1 MLNNSTDKRLYKST
15 GNALMDLLE
24 ISKNESKKKAPFY
37 IKVLSL
43 LSVVRGY
50 NILLIVIAQYLAS
63 IFIFSPEKSL
73 RNVLLDINLYF
84 IVLTTICVIAAGY
97 IINNFY
103 DDETDKI
110 NRPVKSRI
118 DAIVGQEIKLP
129 IYFILN
135 FLGVCFAFLV
145 SWRAALFF
153 SIYIFLIWL
162 YSHKL
167 KKYPL
172 TGLISAA
179 VLAILPFFA
188 VFVYY
193 KNFSEIIF
201 THAAFLFFI
210 LLIRELIKDLERLKG
225 DFIQNYQTI
234 VVKFGENFTKILI
247 TVIAFL
253 TLNPI
258 YFLLKYP
265 EIGGMKYYFYMSII
279 VLFSFVLFLWFSKS
293 KRNYRLLHIALKLLI
308 LAGVFSLAFI
318 DYSVII
324 DRVLLK

>member
-1 MLNNSTDKRLYKST
+1 
-15 GNALMDLLE
+15 MDLLE
-24 ISKNESKKKAPFY
+24 ISKNNSKKQVPFY

-43 LSVVRGY
+43 FSVVRGY

-73 RNVLLDINLYF
+73 PYVLLDIDLYF
-84 IVLTTICVIAAGY
+84 IVFSTVCVIASGY

-103 DDETDKI
+103 DYETDKI
-110 NRPVKSRI
+110 NKPVKSKI
-118 DAIVGQEIKLP
+118 DAIVNQKIKLP
-129 IYFILN
+129 FYFLLN
-135 FLGVCFAFLV
+135 FIGVVVAFLV
-145 SWRAALFF
+145 SFRAALFF
-153 SIYIFLIWL
+153 SVYIFLIWF

-172 TGLISAA
+172 TGLFSAA
-179 VLAILPFFA
+179 ILAILPFFA
-188 VFVYY
+188 LFVYY

-210 LLIRELIKDLERLKG
+210 LLIRELIKDLERIKG

-234 VVKFGENFTKILI
+234 AVKYGEYFTKMLI
-247 TVIAFL
+247 TLLSLL

-265 EIGGMKYYFYMSII
+265 EIGGMKYFFYSSIV
-279 VLFSFVLFLWFSKS
+279 VLAVFVVTLWFSSS
-293 KRNYRLLHIALKLLI
+293 KRNYVLLHLILKLLI
-308 LAGVFSLAFI
+308 IAGVFSLSLI

-324 DRVLLK
+324 NKLLLK

>member
-1 MLNNSTDKRLYKST
+1 
-15 GNALMDLLE
+15 MDLLE
-24 ISKNESKKKAPFY
+24 ISKKNSKKQAPLY

-43 LSVVRGY
+43 FSVVRGY

-73 RNVLLDINLYF
+73 SYVLLDINLYF
-84 IVLTTICVIAAGY
+84 IVLSTICVIASGY

-103 DDETDKI
+103 DSETDKI
-110 NRPVKSRI
+110 NKPVKSKI
-118 DAIVGQEIKLP
+118 DAIVSQKNKLRF
-129 IYFILN
+129 YFLLN
-135 FLGVCFAFLV
+135 FIGVVIAFLV

-153 SIYIFLIWL
+153 AVYIFFIWF

-172 TGLISAA
+172 TGLFAA
-179 VLAILPFFA
+179 AGLAILPFFA

-210 LLIRELIKDLERLKG
+210 LLIRELIKDLERIKG

-234 VVKFGENFTKILI
+234 AVKYGEHFTKILI
-247 TVIAFL
+247 SFLAIL

-265 EIGGMKYYFYMSII
+265 EIGGMKYFFYTSIV
-279 VLFSFVLFLWFSKS
+279 VLLSFVIALWFSKS
-293 KRNYRLLHIALKLLI
+293 KRNYVLLHLMLKLLI
-308 LAGVFSLAFI
+308 IAGVFSLALI
-318 DYSVII
+318 DYSVLI
-324 DRVLLK
+324 DRIVLK

>member
-1 MLNNSTDKRLYKST
+1 
-15 GNALMDLLE
+15 MDLLE
-24 ISKNESKKKAPFY
+24 ISKNNSKKNQPFY
-37 IKVLSL
+37 VKMLSL
-43 LSVVRGY
+43 FSVVRGY

-73 RNVLLDINLYF
+73 RYVLLDIDLYF
-84 IVLTTICVIAAGY
+84 IVLATTCVIAAGY

-103 DDETDKI
+103 DFETDKI
-110 NRPVKSRI
+110 NKPLKSKI
-118 DAIVGQEIKLP
+118 DAIVSQRIKLR
-129 IYFILN
+129 IYFFLN
-135 FLGVCFAFLV
+135 FLGFCFGFLV
-145 SWRAALFF
+145 SWRASLFF
-153 SIYIFLIWL
+153 SVYIFLIWF

-172 TGLISAA
+172 TGLFSAA
-179 VLAILPFFA
+179 VLALLPFFA

-210 LLIRELIKDLERLKG
+210 LLIRELIKDLERIKG
-225 DFIQNYQTI
+225 DFVKNYQTI
-234 VVKFGENFTKILI
+234 AVKYGEYFTKILI
-247 TVIAFL
+247 TFLAIL

-265 EIGGMKYYFYMSII
+265 EIGGMRYYFYASIV
-279 VLFSFVLFLWFSKS
+279 VLILFVLFLWFGKN
-293 KRNYRLLHIALKLLI
+293 KRHYVLLHVALKILI
-308 LAGVFSLAFI
+308 LAGVFSLALI

-324 DRVLLK
+324 NRLLSN

>member
-1 MLNNSTDKRLYKST
+1 M
-15 GNALMDLLE
+15 
-24 ISKNESKKKAPFY
+24 
-37 IKVLSL
+37 
-43 LSVVRGY
+43 
-50 NILLIVIAQYLAS
+50 NIL
-63 IFIFSPEKSL
+63 F
-73 RNVLLDINLYF
+73 DIDLYF
-84 IVLTTICVIAAGY
+84 IVVSTICVIAAGY

-103 DDETDKI
+103 DAETDII
-110 NRPVKSRI
+110 NRPLKAKI
-118 DAIVGQEIKLP
+118 DGIVSQKIKLRF
-129 IYFILN
+129 YFLLN
-135 FLGVCFAFLV
+135 FLGFLIGFLV

-172 TGLISAA
+172 TGLFSAA
-179 VLAILPFFA
+179 ILAILPFFA

-210 LLIRELIKDLERLKG
+210 LLTRELVKDLERIKG
-225 DFIQNYQTI
+225 DFAQNYQTI
-234 VVKFGENFTKILI
+234 AVKYGEHFTKILI
-247 TVIAFL
+247 TILVVL

-265 EIGGMKYYFYMSII
+265 EIGGMKYYFYATII
-279 VLFSFVLFLWFSKS
+279 ILGLFLILLWFSKN
-293 KRNYRLLHIALKLLI
+293 KRNYILLHLILKFLI
-308 LAGVFSLAFI
+308 LAGVFSLALI

-324 DRVLLK
+324 DRILLK

>member
-1 MLNNSTDKRLYKST
+1 
-15 GNALMDLLE
+15 MDLLE
-24 ISKNESKKKAPFY
+24 ISKNNNKKKVPFY

-43 LSVVRGY
+43 FSVIRGY
-50 NILLIVIAQYLAS
+50 NILLIVLAQYLAS

-73 RNVLLDINLYF
+73 RYVLLDINLYF
-84 IVLTTICVIAAGY
+84 IVLSTVCVIASGY

-103 DDETDKI
+103 DSKADKI
-110 NRPVKSRI
+110 NRPVKSKI
-118 DAIVGQEIKLP
+118 DAIVNQKIKLP
-129 IYFILN
+129 FYFLLN
-135 FLGVCFAFLV
+135 FIGVVIAFLV

-153 SIYIFLIWL
+153 SVYIFLIWF

-172 TGLISAA
+172 TGLFSAA
-179 VLAILPFFA
+179 GLAILPFFA

-234 VVKFGENFTKILI
+234 AVKYGEYFTKILI
-247 TVIAFL
+247 TILSVL

-265 EIGGMKYYFYMSII
+265 EIGGMKYFFYTSIV
-279 VLFSFVLFLWFSKS
+279 VLFIFVVTLWFSTS
-293 KRNYRLLHIALKLLI
+293 KRNYVLLHLILKLLI
-308 LAGVFSLAFI
+308 TAGVFSLALI

-324 DRVLLK
+324 DKIVFK

>member
-1 MLNNSTDKRLYKST
+1 
-15 GNALMDLLE
+15 MDLLE
-24 ISKNESKKKAPFY
+24 ISKSNTKKKIPLY

-43 LSVVRGY
+43 FSVVRGY
-50 NILLIVIAQYLAS
+50 NISLIVIAQYLAAV
-63 IFIFSPEKSL
+63 FIFAPEKSL
-73 RNVLLDINLYF
+73 MNILFDIDLYF
-84 IVLTTICVIAAGY
+84 IVVSTICVIAAGY

-103 DDETDKI
+103 DAETDII
-110 NRPVKSRI
+110 NRPLKAKI
-118 DAIVGQEIKLP
+118 DGIVSQKIKLRF
-129 IYFILN
+129 YFLLN
-135 FLGVCFAFLV
+135 FLGFLIGFLV

-172 TGLISAA
+172 TGLFSAA
-179 VLAILPFFA
+179 ILAILPFFA

-210 LLIRELIKDLERLKG
+210 LLTRELVKDLERIKG
-225 DFIQNYQTI
+225 DFAQNYQTI
-234 VVKFGENFTKILI
+234 AVKYGEHFTKILI
-247 TVIAFL
+247 TILVVL

-265 EIGGMKYYFYMSII
+265 EIGGMKYYFYATII
-279 VLFSFVLFLWFSKS
+279 ILGLFLILLWFSKN
-293 KRNYRLLHIALKLLI
+293 KRNYILLHLILKFLI
-308 LAGVFSLAFI
+308 LAGVFSLALI

-324 DRVLLK
+324 NRILI

>member
-1 MLNNSTDKRLYKST
+1 
-15 GNALMDLLE
+15 MDLLE
-24 ISKNESKKKAPFY
+24 ISKNNTKKKAPFY
-37 IKVLSL
+37 IKALSL
-43 LSVVRGY
+43 FSVVRGY
-50 NILLIVIAQYLAS
+50 NILLIVIAQYLAA
-63 IFIFSPEKSL
+63 IFIFAPEKSL
-73 RNVLLDINLYF
+73 MNILFDLDLYF
-84 IVLTTICVIAAGY
+84 IVLSTICVIAAGY

-103 DDETDKI
+103 DAETDVI
-110 NRPVKSRI
+110 NRPIKAKI
-118 DAIVGQEIKLP
+118 DSFVDQKTKLR
-129 IYFILN
+129 IYFLLN
-135 FLGVCFAFLV
+135 FIGVLIGFLV

-153 SIYIFLIWL
+153 SIYIFAIWF

-172 TGLISAA
+172 AGLFSAA

-210 LLIRELIKDLERLKG
+210 LLIRELIKDLEKIKG
-225 DFIQNYQTI
+225 DFAQNYQTI
-234 VVKFGENFTKILI
+234 AVKYGEHFTKILVTI
-247 TVIAFL
+247 LVFL

-265 EIGGMKYYFYMSII
+265 EIGGMKYYFYATIPLLL
-279 VLFSFVLFLWFSKS
+279 LFVILLWFSKN
-293 KRNYRLLHIALKLLI
+293 KRSYITLHLLLKLLI
-308 LAGVFSLAFI
+308 IAGVFSLALI

-324 DRVLLK
+324 DRILLK

>member
-1 MLNNSTDKRLYKST
+1 
-15 GNALMDLLE
+15 MDLLE
-24 ISKNESKKKAPFY
+24 ISKNNSKKQVPFY

-43 LSVVRGY
+43 FSVVRGY

-73 RNVLLDINLYF
+73 RYVLLDIDLYF
-84 IVLTTICVIAAGY
+84 IVFSTVCVIASGY

-103 DDETDKI
+103 DYETDKI
-110 NRPVKSRI
+110 NKPVKSKI
-118 DAIVGQEIKLP
+118 DAIVNQKIKLP
-129 IYFILN
+129 FYFLLN
-135 FLGVCFAFLV
+135 FIGVVVAFLV
-145 SWRAALFF
+145 SFRAALFF
-153 SIYIFLIWL
+153 SVYIFLIWF

-172 TGLISAA
+172 TGLFSAA
-179 VLAILPFFA
+179 ILAILPFFA
-188 VFVYY
+188 LFVYY

-210 LLIRELIKDLERLKG
+210 LLIRELIKDLERIKG

-234 VVKFGENFTKILI
+234 AVKYGEYFTKMLI
-247 TVIAFL
+247 TLLSLL

-265 EIGGMKYYFYMSII
+265 EIGGMKYFFYSSIV
-279 VLFSFVLFLWFSKS
+279 VLAVFVVTLWFSSS
-293 KRNYRLLHIALKLLI
+293 KRNYVFLHLILKLLI
-308 LAGVFSLAFI
+308 IAGVFSLSLI

-324 DRVLLK
+324 NKLLLK